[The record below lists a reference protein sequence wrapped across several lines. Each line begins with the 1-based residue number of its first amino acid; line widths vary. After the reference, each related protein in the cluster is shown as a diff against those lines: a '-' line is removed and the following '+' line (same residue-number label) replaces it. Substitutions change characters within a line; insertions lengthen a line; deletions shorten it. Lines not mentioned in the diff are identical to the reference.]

1 MGFQGSAIR
10 RQDTFNILLR
20 NRQMDKIAQIK
31 SFLEGSPAD
40 SFLRHA
46 LALEYVKV
54 NDDAAARQTFEQLLT
69 DDPGYVGS
77 YFHLGKVLERLGE
90 RDAAAAVYERGMD
103 VAQQQRDMHA
113 YNELQAAY
121 EDL

>member
-1 MGFQGSAIR
+1 MGFRVSAIR
-10 RQDTFNILLR
+10 RHDTFNILLR
-20 NRQMDKIAQIK
+20 NRQMDKIAQIQ
-31 SFLEGSPAD
+31 SFLAGAPGD

-54 NDDAAARQTFEQLLT
+54 NDDQAARQTFEALLA

-90 RDAAAAVYERGMD
+90 RDAAAATYEKGMD
-103 VAQQQRDMHA
+103 VARQQRDMHA
-113 YNELQAAY
+113 YNELQAAH